1 MINKSNLIL
10 LVLMLGASFGYTQI
24 ASTES
29 LDSTMIKIDNDLHGR
44 FTYTS
49 IKTVY
54 ISDSIIR
61 DFFFRNS
68 ELYLELSKREK
79 KIDLPRISI
88 STLDTMVVMMCY
100 NYSNFIREEVGSY
113 HFINE
118 ELVKA
123 QHQRSELNTPRAMSD
138 CIGWAISS
146 SVTYYKNNTFYKTV
160 NTTSDRCGSPVFFIE
175 NGLMAELIRLLP
187 KFKLFVIK

>member
-10 LVLMLGASFGYTQI
+10 LILMLGSSFGYTQI
-24 ASTES
+24 GYSNS
-29 LDSTMIKIDNDLHGR
+29 LDSTMIKIENDLHAR
-44 FTYTS
+44 FTYAS
-49 IKTVY
+49 MKTVY
-54 ISDSIIR
+54 IPDSIIR
-61 DFFFRNS
+61 DFFFGNS

-88 STLDTMVVMMCY
+88 STVDTMVVMICY
-100 NYSNFIREEVGSY
+100 DYSYFNRKAGSY

-123 QHQRSELNTPRAMSD
+123 QHQTSELNTPRAMSD

-146 SVTYYKNNTFYKTV
+146 SATYYKNNTFYKTV
-160 NTTSDRCGSPVFFIE
+160 NTTSDRCGSPIFFVE
-175 NGLMAELIRLLP
+175 NGLMEELIKLLP
-187 KFKLFVIK
+187 KFKLFIIK